1 MRNRI
6 VCQTLDRVVVR
17 VLEDALQ
24 LGRPDDDALVGA
36 AGRKSLAVPG
46 VRDAVDV
53 VLVAWPE
60 HKRMLKR
67 SIGSSIGEVIAIR
80 RRVLQSLCEI
90 CNT

>member
-1 MRNRI
+1 MTDKKCFI
-6 VCQTLDRVVVR
+6 TL
-17 VLEDALQ
+17 A
-24 LGRPDDDALVGA
+24 PDDDALVGP

-46 VRDAVDV
+46 VRDAVHV